1 MLKILK
7 FTILAVLYIIILNSF
22 LFIGISVYR
31 SVHAYILVAQGKME
45 ERPGVHLAES
55 LDGFL
60 IALVFIVFSMG
71 VAKFF
76 VPNSGFLKGYE
87 LPWLKLD
94 SFSSLKLILWEM
106 LLTTMFVF
114 FAAKLVISGDNLD
127 WSILITPAAILM
139 LSIAYKLIKHGH

>member
-31 SVHAYILVAQGKME
+31 SVHAYVLVAQGKME